1 MFGRALFAL
10 PVTGALLA
18 GLAGCGGGSGAQ
30 PDRQAGQVSQG
41 VAVGEPAPVALA
53 LADFQARARAAA
65 CTETRNRLFVI
76 DGTKVLWDHAG
87 NCADASYEQVLYG
100 AKPDTVLC
108 SHGDTI
114 AGPRTTCPDAASRSL
129 FDTIVQ
135 NLDKADLG
143 LGSTHKVERI
153 SFLPAAGTQIA
164 FERIAKDSFS
174 GVTAKKNLV
183 IKEEAAWARLWAEHT
198 TGRNP
203 APELPKVDFANK
215 MLVAVF
221 AGESGSGCHTIAI
234 PRVVAGA
241 ASIRVEIDE
250 RELQTFDVCP
260 AVVTHAMQ
268 VVAIDRNDV
277 PGDAAVEFVA
287 VSGTDLP
294 FKTISQTSNSKVE
307 EARNVVVKDAAAWE
321 RLWAYH
327 APNEPVPVIDFSTK
341 MVVGVFMGPT
351 TPCYSTWIAGVRRGA
366 DKITVQKIDRHPPIG
381 VMCALMVTKPGHLVE
396 IERSDLPVEFAT
408 EIVQEN

>member
-1 MFGRALFAL
+1 MFGQALFAL
-10 PVTGALLA
+10 PVAGARLA

-30 PDRQAGQVSQG
+30 PDRQVGQVSQG

-87 NCADASYEQVLYG
+87 NCADASYGQVLYG
-100 AKPDTVLC
+100 ARPDTVLC

-153 SFLPAAGTQIA
+153 SFLSATGTQIA

-174 GVTAKKNLV
+174 GVTAKKNVV
-183 IKEEAAWARLWAEHT
+183 IKDEAAWARLWNEHSA
-198 TGRNP
+198 GRNP

-215 MLVAVF
+215 MLVGVF

-268 VVAIDRNDV
+268 VVAIERS
-277 PGDAAVEFVA
+277 DAPVEFIA
-287 VSGTDLP
+287 SSGVDMP

-307 EARNVVVKDAAAWE
+307 EARTVVVKDAAAWE

-327 APNEPVPVIDFSTK
+327 APNEPVPAIDFSTT

-351 TPCYSTWIAGVRRGA
+351 NPCYSTWIAGVRRGA
-366 DKITVQKIDRHPPIG
+366 DKITVQKVDRHPPIG
-381 VMCALMVTKPGHLVE
+381 VMCAMMVTSPAHLVA

-408 EIVQEN
+408 EVVQEH

>member
-10 PVTGALLA
+10 PVAGALLA

-53 LADFQARARAAA
+53 LADFQAQARTAA

-76 DGTKVLWDHAG
+76 DGTKVLWDRAG
-87 NCADASYEQVLYG
+87 NCADASYEVVLYG
-100 AKPDTVLC
+100 AKPDSVLC

-129 FDTIVQ
+129 FDIIVQ

-143 LGSTHKVERI
+143 LGSTHKVERV
-153 SFLPAAGTQIA
+153 SFLPAAGSQIA

-174 GVTAKKNLV
+174 GVTAKKNVV
-183 IKEEAAWARLWAEHT
+183 IKDEAAWERLWNEHS

-234 PRVVAGA
+234 PRVVAGT

-268 VVAIDRNDV
+268 VVAIDRNDA
-277 PGDAAVEFVA
+277 PVEFVA
-287 VSGTDLP
+287 VSGTEMP

-307 EARNVVVKDAAAWE
+307 EARNVVIKDAAAWE

-327 APNEPVPVIDFSTK
+327 APNEPVPAIDFGTT

-351 TPCYSTWIAGVRRGA
+351 NPCYSTSVAGVRRGA
-366 DKITVQKIDRHPPIG
+366 DKITVQKVDRHPPIG
-381 VMCALMVTKPGHLVE
+381 VMCAMMVTTPGHLVA
-396 IERSDLPVEFAT
+396 IERSDLPVEFVT
-408 EIVQEN
+408 EVVQQN